1 MAADML
7 MLENFINGK
16 FLPCKNHIDSYDP
29 STGKVYCKVPDSD
42 QEEVDMAVKAARDA
56 FESWSKTPPELRA
69 KIMRKIADLIES
81 KLDEF
86 AEAESRDQGKP
97 VLLAKTVDI
106 PRACLNLRFFASTI
120 INASS
125 MNHSNVLNKV
135 DAVNYC
141 VRCPIGVAGLISPWN
156 LPLYLLTFKIAP
168 AIAAGNTVVCK
179 PSEMT
184 SVTAWMMAKLM
195 NEAGLPPGV
204 CNLAFGTG
212 PKAGAAIVKHPDI
225 PVISFT
231 GSTATGQTITQMSAP
246 FYKKLSLELGGKNAA
261 IVFDDADLEKCLA
274 TTIRSSF
281 ANQGEICL
289 CTSRVFV
296 QKGIFDKFLEKFV
309 EKTRQLQVGSPK
321 DPGTNLGAL
330 ISKEHL
336 AKVLGYVKLAVN
348 EGGEIVCGEGKDP
361 PLNLPSPH
369 TEGYFMHPTVI
380 TGLADS
386 TRCMQEEIFGPVV
399 AIVPFETEE
408 EVIKR
413 ANGVQYGLCAVVWTE
428 NVSRTHRVSQQL
440 QAGTVWC
447 NCWLVRDLNMPF
459 GGFKASGIGR
469 EGATESY
476 EFYTEAKT
484 ICIKM

>member
-1 MAADML
+1 MY
-7 MLENFINGK
+7 
-16 FLPCKNHIDSYDP
+16 SY
-29 STGKVYCKVPDSD
+29 C
-42 QEEVDMAVKAARDA
+42 
-56 FESWSKTPPELRA
+56 
-69 KIMRKIADLIES
+69 
-81 KLDEF
+81 
-86 AEAESRDQGKP
+86 
-97 VLLAKTVDI
+97 
-106 PRACLNLRFFASTI
+106 
-120 INASS
+120 
-125 MNHSNVLNKV
+125 
-135 DAVNYC
+135 
-141 VRCPIGVAGLISPWN
+141 
-156 LPLYLLTFKIAP
+156 
-168 AIAAGNTVVCK
+168 
-179 PSEMT
+179 
-184 SVTAWMMAKLM
+184 
-195 NEAGLPPGV
+195 
-204 CNLAFGTG
+204 
-212 PKAGAAIVKHPDI
+212 
-225 PVISFT
+225 
-231 GSTATGQTITQMSAP
+231 
-246 FYKKLSLELGGKNAA
+246 
-261 IVFDDADLEKCLA
+261 
-274 TTIRSSF
+274 RSSF

-428 NVSRTHRVSQQL
+428 NVSRTHRVSQRL

>member
-42 QEEVDMAVKAARDA
+42 QEEVDMAVKAACDA

-135 DAVNYC
+135 GAVNYC

-204 CNLAFGTG
+204 CNLVFGTG

>member
-42 QEEVDMAVKAARDA
+42 QGEVDMAVKAACDA

-135 DAVNYC
+135 GAVNYC

-204 CNLAFGTG
+204 CNLVFGTG

-428 NVSRTHRVSQQL
+428 NVSRTHRVSQRL

>member
-1 MAADML
+1 M
-7 MLENFINGK
+7 
-16 FLPCKNHIDSYDP
+16 
-29 STGKVYCKVPDSD
+29 
-42 QEEVDMAVKAARDA
+42 
-56 FESWSKTPPELRA
+56 
-69 KIMRKIADLIES
+69 
-81 KLDEF
+81 
-86 AEAESRDQGKP
+86 
-97 VLLAKTVDI
+97 
-106 PRACLNLRFFASTI
+106 
-120 INASS
+120 
-125 MNHSNVLNKV
+125 
-135 DAVNYC
+135 
-141 VRCPIGVAGLISPWN
+141 
-156 LPLYLLTFKIAP
+156 
-168 AIAAGNTVVCK
+168 CK

-204 CNLAFGTG
+204 CNLVFGTG

-369 TEGYFMHPTVI
+369 TEGYFMRPTVI

-399 AIVPFETEE
+399 SIVPFDTEE

-428 NVSRTHRVSQQL
+428 NVSRTHRVSQRL

>member
-42 QEEVDMAVKAARDA
+42 QEEVDMAVKAACDA

-135 DAVNYC
+135 GAVNYC

-204 CNLAFGTG
+204 CNLVFGTG

-369 TEGYFMHPTVI
+369 TEGYFMRPTVI

-399 AIVPFETEE
+399 SIVPFDTEE

-428 NVSRTHRVSQQL
+428 NVSRTHRVSQRL